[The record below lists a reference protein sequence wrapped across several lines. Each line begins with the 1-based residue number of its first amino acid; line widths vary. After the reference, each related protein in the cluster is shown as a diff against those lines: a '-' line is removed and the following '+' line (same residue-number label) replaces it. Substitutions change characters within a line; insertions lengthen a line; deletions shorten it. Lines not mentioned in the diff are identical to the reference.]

1 MIRKGRTIVVSKET
15 MIRISVIE
23 ARVLTRKGKTTGV
36 TSWLAVVE
44 VLLRNVV
51 IEFVILVVKM
61 IEIVLRNCAHVIG
74 SVSRRGA
81 NVEDVFD
88 NDAA

>member
-1 MIRKGRTIVVSKET
+1 MMRKGRRIVVSKEI

-36 TSWLAVVE
+36 TSWLTVVE
-44 VLLRNVV
+44 VLLHNTVS
-51 IEFVILVVKM
+51 K
-61 IEIVLRNCAHVIG
+61 IVLRNCAHVIG

>member
-1 MIRKGRTIVVSKET
+1 MIGKGRRIVVSKEI
-15 MIRISVIE
+15 MIRISLID
-23 ARVLTRKGKTTGV
+23 ARVLTRKGKTKGV
-36 TSWLAVVE
+36 TSWLTVVE
-44 VLLRNVV
+44 VLLHNTVS
-51 IEFVILVVKM
+51 
-61 IEIVLRNCAHVIG
+61 EIVLRNCAHVIG